1 MIIREQR
8 MHRPVNAKNAYTLK
22 QKEWK
27 DWCTEQKF
35 LDGSIVIDEKLSY
48 FLREFVVKRSRKYK
62 KNKDDASIIPLGR
75 ESIIGYV
82 KAVMDLYNSRHSFG
96 TNNNPKARIPD
107 DLKRLNNL
115 LNNLL
120 RVLLRI
126 HLAPIHYANAPKWL
140 KRAERYDEC
149 IKTYSEVLKEEI
161 RILLIFI
168 LKMSFEHN
176 PASTNDL
183 LLLEDERS
191 LKNTAKLDI
200 KQVNVRNY
208 IISIG

>member
-96 TNNNPKARIPD
+96 TNNNPKARIP
-107 DLKRLNNL
+107 KRQ
-115 LNNLL
+115 
-120 RVLLRI
+120 I
-126 HLAPIHYANAPKWL
+126 YQDYANAPKWL